1 MDVQTDN
8 MDPAPCESSGK
19 IRKGFK
25 LFGKRKPGSIFS
37 MKNNKSP
44 VIRSQTH
51 DGLPEGAS
59 PDSESEADKEKA
71 QGVSQG
77 DSEYTEEELTD
88 EMAAARNSI
97 SSTSSAKSLSF
108 FSRLKGARRGGGDRK
123 VHTISQPVRPQR
135 QGLKSLFDSVKFR
148 SKDKEDKVDAPL
160 SPLLMSS
167 RSNSVEIIKEDLSL
181 TPKSHPRS
189 LESPEK
195 VSNEATQSSPTAAGD
210 MKDGKVAP
218 ESSLGSLLEDIS
230 SLLTFESISGGDI
243 MAGVEAEWGKVKCAT
258 SSEAPEVSASTT
270 SHLSRLTSA
279 TPTTCTSSPVATPPI
294 MSTFS
299 KPSTFTTQSLKPSS
313 YSALT
318 FEQPS
323 IGITIKSANIKP
335 SFTLMTSTSP
345 PKVFTPSVTMTA
357 TTTTFKNQASVNK
370 TSLNSTDGQLAS
382 LDTATHPRSTLTSVS
397 KPIPEATPPLFTI
410 VKPATPHPASPFT
423 FNQLAN
429 DFNLQTSNYTKLQN
443 ALAKDE
449 SASNTKP
456 PFISTITTVMPSVP
470 SISIP
475 AQSGIL
481 NRNSIPLDCA
491 QPESSPP
498 RAKQSLTSLDTTSH
512 AKGLSPVSL
521 SKTPSLP
528 VTVSKDPPASA
539 YIPVS
544 GSPSVGVPSSIDAP
558 ASAHV
563 PVAVSKSPHAL
574 DNFTIS
580 LSKGPPALAHIP
592 VPVSKSPPS
601 MDNVP
606 VTLSKCPS
614 AAAHVPVSLSK
625 GPPTL
630 VLAPDPVSKC
640 SPAPANIPVPVS
652 KSPPALL
659 SEGPPALAH
668 VPVTLSKGPPTLVL
682 APDPVSKCPPA
693 PVNIPVPVSK
703 SPPALLSE
711 GPPALAHVPV
721 TLSKGPPTPVLAPVS
736 VSKISPT
743 PAHVPG
749 IVLKCPLTLTN
760 VPVTFSDS
768 SSALNHDPKSHPVSA
783 QITISPTKS
792 SPSPVTSLPTSPVPL
807 PSEAAPSNKMM
818 ASEAPTNGQ
827 LSSPGS
833 TDAQSAKVEE
843 QLNGSRMDLSKER
856 RTQVR
861 AVSKIPVVGG
871 ARTGKQTVRD
881 SHHAEDESSRDPPTP
896 VFEENR
902 PILGY
907 HDTGSRDKGVSVEVH
922 VQTTKHS
929 QEQSQLP
936 HQSKQPI
943 SLPRDSR
950 IPIKHGASQIP
961 QARESPRTKIPVS
974 KVPVRRVGNKPP
986 SAGGTRK

>member
-8 MDPAPCESSGK
+8 MDPPPCESSGK

-77 DSEYTEEELTD
+77 DGEHTEEELTD

-97 SSTSSAKSLSF
+97 SSTGSAKSLSF

-195 VSNEATQSSPTAAGD
+195 VSSEATQSSPTAAGD

-243 MAGVEAEWGKVKCAT
+243 MAGVQAEWGKVKCAT
-258 SSEAPEVSASTT
+258 SSEAPEVLASTT
-270 SHLSRLTSA
+270 FHLSRLTSA
-279 TPTTCTSSPVATPPI
+279 TPTTSTFSPVATPPI
-294 MSTFS
+294 MSTFT
-299 KPSTFTTQSLKPSS
+299 KPSTFTTQSVKPSS
-313 YSALT
+313 DSALT
-318 FEQPS
+318 FEQPC

-335 SFTLMTSTSP
+335 SFTLVTSTTP

-357 TTTTFKNQASVNK
+357 TTTTFNNQASMNK
-370 TSLNSTDGQLAS
+370 TRLNSTDGQLAS
-382 LDTATHPRSTLTSVS
+382 LDTAAHPCSTLTSVS
-397 KPIPEATPPLFTI
+397 KPVPEATPPLFTS
-410 VKPATPHPASPFT
+410 VKPATPHPASPST
-423 FNQLAN
+423 FNQPAN
-429 DFNLQTSNYTKLQN
+429 DFNLQTSNYTKPQN
-443 ALAKDE
+443 VLAKVE
-449 SASNTKP
+449 SASNTIP

-481 NRNSIPLDCA
+481 NRNSIPPDCA
-491 QPESSPP
+491 QPETSPP
-498 RAKQSLTSLDTTSH
+498 RAEQSLAFLDTTSH
-512 AKGLSPVSL
+512 AKGQIPVSQ

-528 VTVSKDPPASA
+528 VTVSKDPPAPA

-544 GSPSVGVPSSIDAP
+544 GSPSVGVPSSIYAP
-558 ASAHV
+558 SSAHV

-574 DNFTIS
+574 DNFTIA

-592 VPVSKSPPS
+592 VPVSKSPPFL
-601 MDNVP
+601 DNVP
-606 VTLSKCPS
+606 VPT
-614 AAAHVPVSLSK
+614 SK
-625 GPPTL
+625 GPP
-630 VLAPDPVSKC
+630 AP
-640 SPAPANIPVPVS
+640 
-652 KSPPALL
+652 
-659 SEGPPALAH
+659 AH

-682 APDPVSKCPPA
+682 APDPVSKSPPA
-693 PVNIPVPVSK
+693 PADVPVPVSK

-711 GPPALAHVPV
+711 GPPSLAHVPV
-721 TLSKGPPTPVLAPVS
+721 TLSKGPPTP
-736 VSKISPT
+736 
-743 PAHVPG
+743 AHVPG
-749 IVLKCPLTLTN
+749 LVLKCPPTLTN

-768 SSALNHDPKSHPVSA
+768 PSALTHDSKSRPVSA
-783 QITISPTKS
+783 QIPISPTKS

-807 PSEAAPSNKMM
+807 PSEAAPSNKMT
-818 ASEAPTNGQ
+818 ASEEPTNGQ

-833 TDAQSAKVEE
+833 TDAQSPKVEE
-843 QLNGSRMDLSKER
+843 QLNGSRMDPSKEK

-871 ARTGKQTVRD
+871 GRTGKQTVRD

-902 PILGY
+902 PLLGF

-922 VQTTKHS
+922 VPTTKHS

-936 HQSKQPI
+936 HQSKQPV